1 MASYISVENQTMLWS
16 TIQKIQL
23 LHDKIPAHHQQ
34 DWFRNILGL
43 FYQQNINVKYDLRQL
58 NKDTISYMI
67 NLLKQNT
74 ERQIDR
80 QTDRLTEIQM
90 ERPTDGNTDRLT
102 GIQIERQTEAQ
113 TERLFIERQ
122 QDYVKKEIPPSP
134 NFTEPLDI
142 ENMDELLKQQLKRR
156 ELDVPIDSNI
166 RKDIDELQ
174 KIVKLLQ
181 DEITELKKCRV
192 EESSPT

>member
-23 LHDKIPAHHQQ
+23 LHEKIPTNQQQ
-34 DWFRNILGL
+34 DWFKNILGM
-43 FYQQNINVKYDLRQL
+43 FYQQNINIKYDLRQL
-58 NKDTISYMI
+58 NKDTIGYMI
-67 NLLKQNT
+67 NTLKQDP
-74 ERQIDR
+74 EIQI
-80 QTDRLTEIQM
+80 QTDR
-90 ERPTDGNTDRLT
+90 NTDRLT

-113 TERLFIERQ
+113 TERRFVERQ
-122 QDYVKKEIPPSP
+122 QDYVKKEMQPPP
-134 NFTEPLDI
+134 NFKEALDDGVI

>member
-1 MASYISVENQTMLWS
+1 MAAYISIENQTMLWS

-23 LHDKIPAHHQQ
+23 LHENIPTKQQQ
-34 DWFRNILGL
+34 DWFKNIIGL

-58 NKDTISYMI
+58 NKDTIGYMI
-67 NLLKQNT
+67 NTLKQYPEIET
-74 ERQIDR
+74 ERLTDR
-80 QTDRLTEIQM
+80 LTDRLTE
-90 ERPTDGNTDRLT
+90 RPTDRLT

-113 TERLFIERQ
+113 MERRFVERQ
-122 QDYVKKEIPPSP
+122 QDYVKKEMQPSP
-134 NFTEPLDI
+134 NFKEALDDDVI
-142 ENMDELLKQQLKRR
+142 ENMDELLKQQLKQR

-174 KIVKLLQ
+174 KTVKLLQ

-192 EESSPT
+192 EESYPT